1 MALEDPEDVDP
12 CFELAQEDQETGRL
26 ISGNTRENNDTSGE
40 EASSARGVGQRREV
54 AAHTPAHRTK
64 PPDLKKRRCSG
75 SASLN
80 QIPFAISAQQFCA
93 RVAWSV

>member
-1 MALEDPEDVDP
+1 MLIHALNLLKKIKKPV
-12 CFELAQEDQETGRL
+12 ASSQETPV
-26 ISGNTRENNDTSGE
+26 NDTSGE

-75 SASLN
+75 SASLI
-80 QIPFAISAQQFCA
+80 QIPFAVSAQQFCA